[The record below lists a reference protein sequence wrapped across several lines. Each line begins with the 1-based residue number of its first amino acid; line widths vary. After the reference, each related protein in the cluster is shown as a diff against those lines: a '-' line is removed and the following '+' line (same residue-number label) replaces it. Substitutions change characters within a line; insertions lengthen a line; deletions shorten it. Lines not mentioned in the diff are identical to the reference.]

1 MESFN
6 DTCDTVGSEKNSIS
20 NSENNNS
27 NGIIKIIK
35 NGNVSFSEDLKMYS
49 TIQLNQE
56 IEILKNPFPLQEINK
71 KNDIPLCAQEFSDLT
86 DPLYIKKIC
95 LEKVQEWNIFTEDD
109 ICVKQI
115 LSGLTNQLFEVALK
129 DETLKDN
136 YSIRRRVLFRLYGKD
151 VDELYNTISE
161 FEVYKTMSK
170 YKIAPQLL
178 NIFNGG
184 RIEEWLYGDP
194 LRIDDLKNPTILVG
208 IANVLGKFHTLGHK
222 CHLPEHWDKKPCI
235 YKMMERWKKQLL
247 KYKNVDKFKGDIN
260 KYLKESDKF
269 IKFMNIYSQSDN
281 IANNVVFCHND
292 LQENNI
298 INTNKCLRLIDFEYS
313 GYNFLSADIANFFI
327 ETSIDYSLSTYP
339 FFNIDKKKYISYE
352 NRKLFITSYLSIYLD
367 KSSLIVDQKT
377 IDQFLEAIEV
387 QALGAHLLWGFWS
400 IIRGYQTKSYNEFDF
415 FLYAQERFK
424 MYDDQ
429 KEYLMSNNIIKNYD

>member
-1 MESFN
+1 MES
-6 DTCDTVGSEKNSIS
+6 IS
-20 NSENNNS
+20 RTYENFDSDKSNLSNVENNNNGNLKVDK
-27 NGIIKIIK
+27 NGIA
-35 NGNVSFSEDLKMYS
+35 SCPEDLKMYS

-56 IEILKNPFPLQEINK
+56 IEISKNPFPLQEINK

-95 LEKVQEWNIFTEDD
+95 LEKIPEWQNFTEND
-109 ICVKQI
+109 ISVKQI
-115 LSGLTNQLFEVALK
+115 LSGLTNQLFEVDIK
-129 DETLKDN
+129 DETAKN
-136 YSIRRRVLFRLYGKD
+136 YQPVRRRVLFRIYGKH

-178 NIFNGG
+178 NTFNGG

-208 IANVLGKFHTLGHK
+208 IANVLGKFHTLSRK
-222 CHLPEHWDKKPCI
+222 RHLPEHWDRTPCI
-235 YKMMERWKKQLL
+235 FKMMEKWKKQLF
-247 KYKNVDKFKGDIN
+247 KYKNIEKYNSDIHR
-260 KYLKESDKF
+260 YIKESEKF
-269 IKFMNIYSQSDN
+269 IKFINIYCKSDN
-281 IANNVVFCHND
+281 IANSVVFCHND

-313 GYNFLSADIANFFI
+313 GFNFLSADIANFFI
-327 ETSIDYSLSTYP
+327 ETSIDYSTSTYP
-339 FFNIDKKKYISYE
+339 FFEIDKKKYISYE
-352 NRKLFITSYLSIYLD
+352 NRKLFITAYLSNYLD
-367 KSSLIVDQKT
+367 KSSTEENHKLVDQ
-377 IDQFLEAIEV
+377 ILEAVEV

-415 FLYAQERFK
+415 FLYAQERLK
-424 MYDDQ
+424 LYDDQ
-429 KEYLMSNNIIKNYD
+429 KEYLISNNIIKDYD

>member
-1 MESFN
+1 MESMSR
-6 DTCDTVGSEKNSIS
+6 TY
-20 NSENNNS
+20 EN
-27 NGIIKIIK
+27 IK
-35 NGNVSFSEDLKMYS
+35 NDKNNLSNAENRNNGNLNAPKNGTVCYPEDLKMYS

-56 IEILKNPFPLQEINK
+56 IEISENPFPLQEVNK

-95 LEKVQEWNIFTEDD
+95 LEKVPEWQHFTEDNLR
-109 ICVKQI
+109 VKQI
-115 LSGLTNQLFEVALK
+115 LSGLTNQLFEVGLK
-129 DETLKDN
+129 EQTANN
-136 YSIRRRVLFRLYGKD
+136 YHSIRTRVLFRIYGKH

-178 NIFNGG
+178 NTFNGG

-194 LRIDDLKNPTILVG
+194 LRNDDLRNPTILTG
-208 IANVLGKFHTLGHK
+208 IANVLGKFHTLSRK
-222 CHLPEHWDKKPCI
+222 RHLPEHWDRTPRI
-235 YKMMERWKKQLL
+235 FKMMEKWKNQLF
-247 KYKNVDKFKGDIN
+247 KYKNIEKYKSDIL
-260 KYLKESDKF
+260 KYIKESDKF
-269 IKFMNIYSQSDN
+269 INFMSEYSKSEN
-281 IANNVVFCHND
+281 LANTIVFCHND

-313 GYNFLSADIANFFI
+313 GFNFLATDIANFFI
-327 ETSIDYSLSTYP
+327 ETSIDYSVSTYP
-339 FFNIDKKKYISYE
+339 FFAIDKKKYISYE
-352 NRKLFITSYLSIYLD
+352 NRKLFITAYLSNYLD
-367 KSSLIVDQKT
+367 KSLDLPTPKL
-377 IDQFLEAIEV
+377 IDQILEAVEV

-415 FLYAQERFK
+415 FLYAEERFK

-429 KEYLMSNNIIKNYD
+429 KEYLISNNIIKDYD